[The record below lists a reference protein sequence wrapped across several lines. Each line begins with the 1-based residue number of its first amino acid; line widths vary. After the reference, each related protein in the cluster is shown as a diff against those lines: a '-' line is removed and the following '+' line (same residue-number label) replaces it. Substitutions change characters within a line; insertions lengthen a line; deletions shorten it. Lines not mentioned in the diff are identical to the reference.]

1 MKVQETIHEY
11 LLRRLAELR
20 GQHARISAETG
31 VPQSTLSRIQSGQGS
46 PRLESVQPLL
56 DWIAVYD
63 AARAARK
70 RASRGPH
77 RSGRDGERVVEPV
90 ATH

>member
-1 MKVQETIHEY
+1 MKVQESIHDY

-20 GQHARISAETG
+20 GQHARIAAETG

-56 DWIAVYD
+56 DWIAAYD
-63 AARAARK
+63 AQRAARK
-70 RASRGPH
+70 RASRGAR
-77 RSGRDGERVVEPV
+77 RSGAGGARVVVPSPS
-90 ATH
+90 H